1 MVHQA
6 HWHAKLSSARH
17 YQRWLEMLDG
27 IGRTF
32 LGLSVM
38 VLVCYHLDLHCVF
51 SSSLRLAWLVAFG
64 VAALVCAVAF
74 VLRPLV
80 RRIADEDVALQVEK
94 RFPQLQERLLS
105 TVEFAHASA
114 AYGMSQQII
123 AALMRQTDDETRPL
137 KFTQAI
143 THPPLRRVTALSC
156 VMLVILTAH
165 VAFAREPMMRWLL
178 RMLNPYGDIP
188 VFAFTQLDV
197 QPRHVVLPRGADL
210 TITVV
215 TRGSDAQSCDLYVQR
230 EGSRW
235 ERMSQRVNQSMSQLT
250 NAPIDPLT
258 QHFRFRLP
266 NLTSS
271 VQYYARANDGQS
283 NTYTATVVDRPA
295 IVGVRVRYHYPAYT
309 RKGSEIAQEGAG
321 NISALR
327 GTRVGVEMTANKPIR
342 EATLE
347 LDGKEF
353 RALRV
358 EGEKVIGSLT
368 VRKDGTYTVRLR
380 DEHGF
385 TNLDPPQYTIQAIA
399 DRAPEVALTKPKTD
413 LELVPDATLP
423 LSVVAR
429 DDYGIAA
436 LRLQHQKEHADKPH
450 TPTPQR
456 PNAQTLLLPAPSPP
470 RRVVTSAARWN
481 LAGLDLQAGD
491 VLTFFVEAQDND
503 NVTGPHTAKSDV
515 RRVRILSHEEME
527 MRLNALRSDIRQMLD
542 RLIQRQRATKAQTQ
556 RAQANPKQPTMS
568 EARRAQ
574 NDIARETAEAAQ
586 QLNALTE
593 QAENNAMSPPE
604 ELQRQRETQQGL
616 QSLAQRDMPQA
627 AQSIERAES
636 SRNRQAQQQSLSQA
650 TQQQQQILHQLQQMR
665 ESLENR
671 SDLERL
677 AAQARELAQRQQA
690 LAQQSE
696 MLAPNMLQRPPDELP
711 TGQRNLLDQM
721 TQEQRNVREGTQQ
734 LGQQLQEAMQRQ
746 QNSAQSD
753 RMNQAAQQM
762 QQQRLTERQQSVERQ
777 MQQNQLRSAAP
788 EAHRLA
794 QDLQNLAQMLQPP
807 HPQQPNAAE
816 MAQQFREMA
825 ERLGKLAK
833 QQQEVVRQTEQR
845 PNAQQ
850 SQQLAERE
858 RNLQREAERMAK
870 LAKQMSKQSPSAGNL
885 NENLREASR
894 QLQRAQSPLSRNQPQ
909 QALPSERAAQRA
921 LEQAQQEAED
931 AAAQMEQQRQA
942 DELRQKLRDLAAR
955 QRGIHQATQRLNRTQ
970 EERGQLPPDD
980 QREAQQAARQQGDLA
995 EATRQLQ
1002 QKIPSQVFRHATGE
1016 AARRMERAQQ
1026 NMERQQLGPPT
1037 QREQERA
1044 ARLLDEM
1051 ANALENQSGQ
1061 QGQQQNGQPQRG
1073 QSQAARELQGAL
1085 GDIRMLREMER
1096 NLNEQTR
1103 EFEQSRPHPLTPE
1116 QQRELEQLERQQGNN
1131 ANLTQR
1137 TARRLRAFP
1146 QFSRPVD
1153 QAGNDMR
1160 QAQQQLQEQETG
1172 EPAQQPQR
1180 EAIRRLEET
1189 SGRMEQMLQQQQAQ
1203 QMAQRAQQQRQ
1214 RANQPALDSH
1224 FVQGSDEGG
1233 ERNEVLQRLR
1243 GFGRLSP
1250 RAQRALREG
1259 AKEKVPAEYEN
1270 LVNQY
1275 YKALAKEK
1283 RK

>member
-1 MVHQA
+1 
-6 HWHAKLSSARH
+6 
-17 YQRWLEMLDG
+17 
-27 IGRTF
+27 
-32 LGLSVM
+32 
-38 VLVCYHLDLHCVF
+38 
-51 SSSLRLAWLVAFG
+51 
-64 VAALVCAVAF
+64 
-74 VLRPLV
+74 
-80 RRIADEDVALQVEK
+80 
-94 RFPQLQERLLS
+94 
-105 TVEFAHASA
+105 
-114 AYGMSQQII
+114 
-123 AALMRQTDDETRPL
+123 
-137 KFTQAI
+137 
-143 THPPLRRVTALSC
+143 
-156 VMLVILTAH
+156 
-165 VAFAREPMMRWLL
+165 
-178 RMLNPYGDIP
+178 
-188 VFAFTQLDV
+188 
-197 QPRHVVLPRGADL
+197 
-210 TITVV
+210 
-215 TRGSDAQSCDLYVQR
+215 
-230 EGSRW
+230 
-235 ERMSQRVNQSMSQLT
+235 
-250 NAPIDPLT
+250 
-258 QHFRFRLP
+258 
-266 NLTSS
+266 
-271 VQYYARANDGQS
+271 
-283 NTYTATVVDRPA
+283 
-295 IVGVRVRYHYPAYT
+295 
-309 RKGSEIAQEGAG
+309 
-321 NISALR
+321 
-327 GTRVGVEMTANKPIR
+327 MTANKPIR

>member
-17 YQRWLEMLDG
+17 YQRLLETLEG

-32 LGLSVM
+32 LCLSVM
-38 VLVCYHLDLHCVF
+38 ALVCYHLDLHLVF
-51 SSSLRLAWLVAFG
+51 SSSLRMAWLVAFG

-80 RRIADEDVALQVEK
+80 RRIVDEDVALQVEK

-114 AYGMSQQII
+114 PHGMSQQII
-123 AALMRQTDDETRPL
+123 AALMQQTEEETAAV

-143 THPPLRRVTALSC
+143 TRPQLRRVTALAC
-156 VMLVILTAH
+156 AMLVILTAH
-165 VAFAREPMMRWLL
+165 VAFAREPMARWLL

-197 QPRHVVLPRGADL
+197 QPRNVVLPRGADL
-210 TITVV
+210 TITVA
-215 TRGSDAQSCDLYVQR
+215 TSGSDVQSCDLYVQR
-230 EGSRW
+230 ERSGW
-235 ERMSQRVNQSMSQLT
+235 EKK
-250 NAPIDPLT
+250 T
-258 QHFRFRLP
+258 QVTSEELRKTQDARRNTFRFRLT

-283 NTYTATVVDRPA
+283 NAYTATVVDRPA

-309 RKGSEIAQEGAG
+309 RRGSESAQEGAG
-321 NISALR
+321 NVSALI
-327 GTRVGVEMTANKPIR
+327 GTRVGVEMTANKPIHD
-342 EATLE
+342 ATLE
-347 LDGKEF
+347 LDGKGF
-353 RALRV
+353 HTLRV
-358 EGEKVIGSLT
+358 EGEKMIGSLT
-368 VRKDGTYTVRLR
+368 VRKDGAYTVLLR

-399 DRAPEVALTKPKTD
+399 DRTPEVSLTKPKTD

-423 LSVVAR
+423 LSTIAR
-429 DDYGIAA
+429 DDYGIAGLK
-436 LRLQHQKEHADKPH
+436 LRHRTEHADKPS
-450 TPTPQR
+450 
-456 PNAQTLLLPAPSPP
+456 PNFPVSRFPRSLSLPAPSPP
-470 RRVVTSAARWN
+470 RREVTSAARWN
-481 LAGLDLQAGD
+481 LAGLDLLVGD

-503 NVTGPHTAKSDV
+503 DVNGPHTAKSDV
-515 RRVRILSHEEME
+515 RRVRIISHEEME
-527 MRLNALRSDIRQMLD
+527 MRLNALMSDVRQMLD
-542 RLIQRQRATKAQTQ
+542 RIIQRQRETKAQTQ

-568 EARRAQ
+568 EARSAQ

-586 QLNALTE
+586 QLNELTE

-616 QSLAQRDMPQA
+616 QNLAQRDMPQA

-636 SRNRQAQQQSLSQA
+636 SRNRQSQQQSLNQA
-650 TQQQQQILHQLQQMR
+650 TRQQQQILNQLQQMR

-671 SDLERL
+671 NDLERL

-696 MLAPNMLQRPPDELP
+696 MIAPNMLQRQPDELP
-711 TGQRNLLDQM
+711 TGQRNLLNSM
-721 TQEQRNVREGTQQ
+721 AQEQRNVREGTQQ

-788 EAHRLA
+788 EANRLA
-794 QDLQNLAQMLQPP
+794 QDLQNLAQTLQPP
-807 HPQQPNAAE
+807 NSQQPNAAE

-825 ERLGKLAK
+825 ERLGKLVK

-858 RNLQREAERMAK
+858 RNIQREAERMAK
-870 LAKQMSKQSPSAGNL
+870 LAKQMSKQSPSAGNM
-885 NENLREASR
+885 NENLQEASR

-955 QRGIHQATQRLNRTQ
+955 QRGINQATQRLNRTQ
-970 EERGQLPPDD
+970 QERGQLPQDD

-995 EATRQLQ
+995 ESTRQLQ
-1002 QKIPSQVFRHATGE
+1002 QKIPSQVFRNATGE
-1016 AARRMERAQQ
+1016 AARSMDRAQQ
-1026 NMERQQLGPPT
+1026 NMERQQLGQPT

-1061 QGQQQNGQPQRG
+1061 QGQQQNGQQQRR

-1085 GDIRMLREMER
+1085 GDVRMLREMER

-1103 EFEQSRPHPLTPE
+1103 EFEQSRPNPLTPE
-1116 QQRELEQLERQQGNN
+1116 QQRELEQLEQQQGNN

-1146 QFSRPVD
+1146 QFSRPID

-1160 QAQQQLQEQETG
+1160 QSQQQLQEQETG

-1233 ERNEVLQRLR
+1233 ELNEVLQRLR